1 MNFLPKVAVGLGFAW
16 SCFSIWKWGF
26 HTLDISQLLFG
37 VLIGAIIV
45 GSGKLYDFILKI
57 IGRMDDLDRGLD
69 GLRVWTVDEL
79 EKRK

>member
-1 MNFLPKVAVGLGFAW
+1 MNFLPKVAVGMGFAW
-16 SCFSIWKWGF
+16 ACFSVGKWGF
-26 HTLDISQLLFG
+26 YTLDVSQLLFG

-57 IGRMDDLDRGLD
+57 IGRMDDLDKGLD

-79 EKRK
+79 EKKE